1 MLRPFTLSAGRDY
14 DPRDPAQLEGGT
26 MKRLSL
32 CLLLLSCACFVAR
45 AQSPASAANAS
56 AAPAQPA
63 PGVAVVKY
71 SWSKDRIGWEADP
84 FGGPVDSFDDI
95 RRRNADVRRIE
106 RAKATGNMAEAAKV
120 EREMRSEQVIKAR
133 PPKPPRYAFTYKL
146 SVRNNGAKAIKE
158 IDWDYVFFDAATGQE
173 LDRREFTGVEKI
185 APGKNKELIF
195 LVGTP
200 PTNRISVH
208 SLGKDERDGLREEVV
223 VVRVLYADGTVWQR
237 Q

>member
-1 MLRPFTLSAGRDY
+1 
-14 DPRDPAQLEGGT
+14 

-32 CLLLLSCACFVAR
+32 CLLLLSCACAAAR
-45 AQSPASAANAS
+45 AQSPAPAASAS
-56 AAPAQPA
+56 AASALPAS
-63 PGVAVVKY
+63 GVEVLKY
-71 SWSKDRIGWEADP
+71 SWSKDRIGWESDP

-95 RRRNADVRRIE
+95 RRRNADTRRVE
-106 RAKATGNMAEAAKV
+106 RARATGNLAEAAKV
-120 EREMRSEQVIKAR
+120 EREMRSEQVIRAR
-133 PPKPPRYAFTYKL
+133 PPKAPRYAFTYKL
-146 SVRNNGAKAIKE
+146 SVRNSSPKAIKE
-158 IDWDYVFFDAATGQE
+158 IDLDYVFYDAATGQE

-185 APGKNKELIF
+185 GPGKGKELIF

-208 SLGKDERDGLREEVV
+208 SLGKNERDGLREDVV